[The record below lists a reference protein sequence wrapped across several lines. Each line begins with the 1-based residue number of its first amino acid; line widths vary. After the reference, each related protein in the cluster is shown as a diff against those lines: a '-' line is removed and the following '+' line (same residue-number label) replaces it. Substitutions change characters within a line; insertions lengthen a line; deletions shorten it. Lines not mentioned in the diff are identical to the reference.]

1 VAARKRSTSRTAVLP
16 ARRAAPSLSLARL
29 APSGRS
35 VLIGIAL
42 FLLAVGGYVAARET
56 SIFAVRTIEIR
67 GGNEALRAQVKAA
80 LAGEVGRSLM
90 KIDGDSLNGHLAPLP
105 GVRSFEYDRAF
116 PNTLRI
122 VLRPEQPVLVLRSG
136 ADAYLVAATGRVIR
150 PLAHPRLSHLPRL
163 YVARKELQI
172 KVGEPLP
179 ATVGAAATA
188 LAPLQGAPLPGG
200 VHLVRGGKEL
210 TLVLGGGLEVRLG
223 DHGDLQLKLA
233 IARRILR
240 ATDAATTGGGYLDV
254 SVPERPVLSLN
265 SQVAG

>member
-1 VAARKRSTSRTAVLP
+1 MH
-16 ARRAAPSLSLARL
+16 LARL

-35 VLIGIAL
+35 VLIGLAL
-42 FLLAVGGYVAARET
+42 FALAIGGYAGARET
-56 SIFAVRTIEIR
+56 SIFAVRTIDIR

-80 LAGEVGRSLM
+80 LAAEVGRSLM
-90 KIDGDSLNGHLAPLP
+90 KIDGDSLGRSIAPLP
-105 GVRSFEYDRAF
+105 GVRSFAYDRAF

-122 VLRPEQPVLVLRSG
+122 VLRPEQPVLVLRTG
-136 ADAYLVAATGRVIR
+136 ADAYLVSATGRVIKT
-150 PLAHPRLSHLPRL
+150 LAHPRLSHLPRL
-163 YVARKELQI
+163 YVSRKDLQV

-179 ATVGAAATA
+179 PMVGAPATA

-200 VHLVRGGKEL
+200 VRLVRGGKEL

-223 DHGDLQLKLA
+223 DRGDLQLKLA

-240 ATDAATTGGGYLDV
+240 ATAAATTGGGYLDV

-265 SQVAG
+265 SQVGG